1 MENLICTNPKNYKLT
16 EGREYEILK
25 VEQGNVFLI
34 NDSGKTVRYSQDLFE
49 EIAQEVAI
57 PARTELDIINSI
69 VVNERSNVITLN
81 DFNNV
86 EIIIIND
93 LNVISNTNDY
103 SCGIKNIVNITS
115 QVRLI
120 QSAVEILERQS
131 EEDLPNLYKT
141 LIEKSIKGIAA
152 LYRGSTGIFQMS
164 TNISNN
170 DYFDE
175 ETIAIFDE
183 LSDFHSGEGARN
195 PNSENIIKMWGLI
208 SENL

>member
-1 MENLICTNPKNYKLT
+1 MENLICINPKNYKLT
-16 EGREYEILK
+16 EGKEYEILK

-57 PARTELDIINSI
+57 PDRTELDIINSI

-81 DFNNV
+81 DFNNE
-86 EIIIIND
+86 EIMIANNLD
-93 LNVISNTNDY
+93 VSSNINDY
-103 SCGIKNIVNITS
+103 SCGIKNIINITS
-115 QVRLI
+115 QVGLI

-152 LYRGSTGIFQMS
+152 PYRGSAGIFQMS

-183 LSDFHSGEGARN
+183 LSDFHSGEGTRN

>member
-16 EGREYEILK
+16 EGKEYEILK

-57 PARTELDIINSI
+57 PDRTELDIINSI

-81 DFNNV
+81 DFNNE
-86 EIIIIND
+86 EIMIANNLD
-93 LNVISNTNDY
+93 VVSNINDY

-115 QVRLI
+115 QVGLI
-120 QSAVEILERQS
+120 QSAVEILEGQS

-141 LIEKSIKGIAA
+141 LIEKSIKGIATRHKGMA
-152 LYRGSTGIFQMS
+152 GIFQMS

-175 ETIAIFDE
+175 ETIEIFDE
-183 LSDFHSGEGARN
+183 LSDFHSGEGTRN

>member
-1 MENLICTNPKNYKLT
+1 MENLICINPKNYKLT

-57 PARTELDIINSI
+57 PDRTELDIINSI

-86 EIIIIND
+86 EIIIINNLD
-93 LNVISNTNDY
+93 VASNINDY

-115 QVRLI
+115 QVGLI

-152 LYRGSTGIFQMS
+152 PYIGVTGIFQMS

-170 DYFDE
+170 DCFDE

-183 LSDFHSGEGARN
+183 LSDFHSGEGTRN

>member
-1 MENLICTNPKNYKLT
+1 MENLICINPKNYKLT

-57 PARTELDIINSI
+57 PDRTELDIINSI

-86 EIIIIND
+86 EIIIINNLD
-93 LNVISNTNDY
+93 VASNINDY

-115 QVRLI
+115 QVRSI
-120 QSAVEILERQS
+120 QSALEILERQS
-131 EEDLPNLYKT
+131 EEDLPNVYKT

-183 LSDFHSGEGARN
+183 LSDFHSGEGTRN